1 MDIMQRKTVII
12 AAKRSPIGAF
22 QGQFSTLSASELA
35 SNIIKGIFNYFE
47 VLPEQIDEVILGNVL
62 SAGQGQAPARQ
73 SAIKGGCPTTVES
86 LTINKMCGSGL
97 KSVMLADQ
105 AIKCGDADIIFAG
118 GMESMSN
125 SPYLLNNAR
134 SGQKFGHGK
143 ILDSMIHDGLWD
155 AYTNQHMGNC
165 AELLAKERCYN
176 RQDQDSFAIDSYK
189 KAINATENDVFSS
202 EIVPIKVKK
211 KRGEEIIY
219 SIDEEPGR
227 VKFDKIPNLKP
238 AFSNEGTITAANASK
253 LNDGAAILLLT
264 SEEKADELGL
274 KPLAKIV
281 GHCSAAHDPEW
292 FTTAPGKA
300 IKKLLDKT
308 NLEKSNIDLWEI
320 NEAFSVVT
328 MAAIDDFDIPTDK
341 VNIYGGAIALGH
353 PIGASGARIITTLL
367 NAMNRTNSKLGLAT
381 LCIGGGE
388 ASAMIIEK
396 ND

>member
-35 SNIIKGIFNYFE
+35 SNIIKGIFNDFE

-328 MAAIDDFDIPTDK
+328 MAAIDDFDIPIDK